1 MTITQDGEYYA
12 LIKNPRVRDATV
24 LWPERKKTF
33 NNTDR
38 GFLLEL
44 GDCERGETIHI
55 TSETRGEDMQVEVYR
70 FNYAALRQIYEKLS
84 PGGMETDAWEDR
96 RIRGKVNVTEDML
109 YGGTDSGRLF
119 FSIPYDRGW
128 TVTVDGEP
136 VETEKV
142 FDAFLSVSVPFG
154 EHVIELTYMPE
165 GLMEGAAISL
175 LSAVLLGLALMAE
188 RRRDRRDME
197 EKIEEL

>member
-1 MTITQDGEYYA
+1 M
-12 LIKNPRVRDATV
+12 
-24 LWPERKKTF
+24 
-33 NNTDR
+33 
-38 GFLLEL
+38 
-44 GDCERGETIHI
+44 
-55 TSETRGEDMQVEVYR
+55 
-70 FNYAALRQIYEKLS
+70 
-84 PGGMETDAWEDR
+84 
-96 RIRGKVNVTEDML
+96 IRGKVNVTEDML

-136 VETEKV
+136 VETEKA